1 MPYITKE
8 KKHEFLVNEDS
19 RPTNAGE
26 LNYFLTMICMEYIQ
40 NNGMNYQK
48 LNDVIGALEGCKL
61 EFYRRTVT
69 PYENSK
75 ISINGDVYD
84 V

>member
-1 MPYITKE
+1 MPYITKQR
-8 KKHEFLVNEDS
+8 KAEFHVNEDE

-26 LNYFLTMICMEYIQ
+26 LNFFLTMICLEYIQ

-61 EFYRRTVT
+61 EFYRRTVA

-75 ISINGDVYD
+75 ITINGDVYES
-84 V
+84 